1 MLASETNVFLFFF
14 FWGICAGLSFKR
26 MADSPLFHAGTLCFV
41 VVGFFFHW
49 DAGFRWHWVLQERK
63 EHRYY
68 ATCHCVLV
76 FNNTFVTSQYRTRV
90 IHEFIS
96 GPTQCCLLQLRAT
109 MFFRWQ
115 IVSKWIGFDTHL
127 ATFPSW
133 WKDFINWTNWSMFA
147 LILMMHIIPLC
158 MGECIS

>member
-1 MLASETNVFLFFF
+1 MLASETNFLFFF
-14 FWGICAGLSFKR
+14 FLRDLCWIKLQKNGWQSIVSCWHA
-26 MADSPLFHAGTLCFV
+26 LFCCCC
-41 VVGFFFHW
+41 FFFHW

-68 ATCHCVLV
+68 ATCHCVVV